1 MQATTAAS
9 SDINLVALTLEGDVL
24 LPRLNELRERESIHW
39 SEQTQCWIVTG
50 HAEILAGFAGEMP
63 LSNHSLPDRL
73 FPGLTVEQMR
83 ERWPTIVRYQPAAI
97 TNADG
102 NDHSRLRK
110 LFVKAFNRPLIQ
122 SMRPFVQQRIATLL
136 EQAAA
141 NPAIDFNGQVAR
153 RIPGSVILHLLGMSQ
168 DYLERLEEWD
178 RIASA
183 ALMSPRPTLEWLD
196 QLEASQQQ
204 MNEIFLKEIE
214 QRRRSPR
221 QDLITEF
228 VNAAEGG
235 DRLSHEEL
243 LQALFLIVIAGHDST
258 ANSMTLGLRAMAR
271 HPEAWQYWRTHPD
284 RAVDNAIELMRYV
297 AMISAQPRL
306 VARDFVWQGKQLR
319 KGDVAFLMVAAGNR
333 DPKVFPD
340 PERLDFTRRNDQ
352 SLVFGPG
359 IHHCIG
365 HLLAKLQVSELFT
378 AIVER
383 FDRAEVLEEPKF
395 TAALVFRGV
404 TELKVRLYPRT

>member
-1 MQATTAAS
+1 MHAKAEAGL
-9 SDINLVALTLEGDVL
+9 DINLAELTLAGDAL
-24 LPRLNELRERESIHW
+24 LPRLNELREHDTIHW
-39 SEQTQCWIVTG
+39 SEQNQCWIVCG
-50 HAEILAGFAGEMP
+50 HAEILAGFAGAVP

-83 ERWPTIVRYQPAAI
+83 QRWPTIIQYQPAAI

-102 NDHSRLRK
+102 KDHTRLRK
-110 LFVKAFNRPLIQ
+110 LFVQAFNRPLVQ
-122 SMRPFVQQRIATLL
+122 SMRPFVQQRIAALL
-136 EQAAA
+136 DRVAEKSRF
-141 NPAIDFNGQVAR
+141 DFNSEVAR

-178 RIASA
+178 NIASA

-196 QLEASQQQ
+196 RLEVSQRE
-204 MNEIFLKEIE
+204 MNEIFMQEIE
-214 QRRRSPR
+214 ARRHNPR
-221 QDLITEF
+221 KDLITELL
-228 VNAAEGG
+228 NAAEAG

-243 LQALFLIVIAGHDST
+243 LQALFLIIIAGHDST
-258 ANSMTLGLRAMAR
+258 ANSMTLGARAMAG
-271 HPEAWQYWRTHPD
+271 HPEAWTYWRSHQD
-284 RAVDNAIELMRYV
+284 KAVDNANELMRYV

-306 VARDFVWQGKQLR
+306 VASDFVWQGKQLK
-319 KGDVAFLMVAAGNR
+319 KGDVVFLMVAAGNR

-359 IHHCIG
+359 MHHCIG
-365 HLLAKLQVSELFT
+365 HLLAKLQVSELFS

-383 FDRAEVLEEPKF
+383 FDGIEVLEEPTF

-404 TELKVRLYPRT
+404 SSLKVRFLPRT

>member
-1 MQATTAAS
+1 
-9 SDINLVALTLEGDVL
+9 
-24 LPRLNELRERESIHW
+24 
-39 SEQTQCWIVTG
+39 VTG
-50 HAEILAGFAGEMP
+50 HAEILAGFAGTVP

-73 FPGLTVEQMR
+73 FPGLTVEHMR

-102 NDHSRLRK
+102 SDHARLRK
-110 LFVKAFNRPLIQ
+110 LFVKAFNRPLIE
-122 SMRPFVQQRIATLL
+122 SLRPFVRMRIATLL
-136 EQAAA
+136 ERAAGQSA
-141 NPAIDFNGQVAR
+141 VDFNSQVAR
-153 RIPGSVILHLLGMSQ
+153 QIPGSVILHLLGMSQ

-196 QLEASQQQ
+196 QLENSQRE
-204 MNEIFLKEIE
+204 MNDIFLREIE
-214 QRRRSPR
+214 ARRRTPGH
-221 QDLITEF
+221 DLISEF
-228 VNAAEGG
+228 LKAAGDG

-243 LQALFLIVIAGHDST
+243 LQALFLIIIAGHDST
-258 ANSMTLGLRAMAR
+258 ANSMTLGLRALAR
-271 HPEAWQYWRTHPD
+271 HPEAWQYWRAHTD
-284 RAVDNAIELMRYV
+284 KAVDNAIELMRYV

-306 VARDFVWQGKQLR
+306 VACDFVWNDKQLH
-319 KGDVAFLMVAAGNR
+319 KGDVLFLMVAAGNR

-359 IHHCIG
+359 MHHCIG

-383 FDRAEVLEEPKF
+383 FDRVDVLEEPTF
-395 TAALVFRGV
+395 TPALVFRGV
-404 TELKVRLYPRT
+404 NQLKVRFFPRTV